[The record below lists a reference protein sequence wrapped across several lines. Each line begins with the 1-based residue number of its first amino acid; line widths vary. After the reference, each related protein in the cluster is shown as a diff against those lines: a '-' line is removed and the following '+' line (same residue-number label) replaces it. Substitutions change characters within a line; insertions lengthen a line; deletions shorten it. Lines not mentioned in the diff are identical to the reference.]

1 MMLIDVGFSLTLG
14 LAVGGWIASLLG
26 AIYSVMSFDAPKAQ
40 ARWQAWAF
48 LVGICTL
55 CLATLGAIIASR
67 SLFQDGRTVP
77 AFILLTLPA
86 AAGSIFLF
94 KRLRR

>member
-1 MMLIDVGFSLTLG
+1 MMLIEVGFSLALG

-26 AIYSVMSFDAPKAQ
+26 AIYSVMTFDAPKAQ

-48 LVGICTL
+48 LVGMCAL

-77 AFILLTLPA
+77 AFLLLTLPA
-86 AAGSIFLF
+86 ATGSIFLL

>member
-1 MMLIDVGFSLTLG
+1 MMLVDIGFALALG

-26 AIYSVMSFDAPKAQ
+26 AIYSVMAFDAPKAQ

-48 LVGICTL
+48 LVGTCSL
-55 CLATLGAIIASR
+55 CLTTLGAIIVSR
-67 SLFQDGRTVP
+67 WLFQVGDIP
-77 AFILLTLPA
+77 AAFILLIVPA
-86 AAGSIFLF
+86 SAGGIFLF